1 MRFVLCFLAAVLSTG
16 AILDA
21 QNTTGVPVVN
31 GDGPTV
37 VAFFPNASKIGPDDA
52 DGNEALSD
60 FKYSAIHVKKPLG
73 RLGIQ
78 FAEEYGRSFRIRSES
93 KSVLFTRE
101 TGTPGYYFFA
111 PGRRP
116 RIEYGVRTDSDLLA
130 VARQY
135 FGLADGK
142 K

>member
-1 MRFVLCFLAAVLSTG
+1 MRFVLCFLAAVLCSGTG
-16 AILDA
+16 LDA
-21 QNTTGVPVVN
+21 QNTAGVPVVN
-31 GDGPTV
+31 ADGPTV
-37 VAFFPNASKIGPDDA
+37 VAFFPNASKIGSDDA

-60 FKYSAIHVKKPLG
+60 FKHYASRVKKPFIQ
-73 RLGIQ
+73 LGIR
-78 FAEEYGRSFRIRSES
+78 FTEEYGRSFRIRSGSES
-93 KSVLFTRE
+93 ALFTRE

-111 PGRRP
+111 HGKRP

-135 FGLADGK
+135 FGLTDEK